1 MKVIKIGQL
10 VYFILILS
18 QFSNGQ
24 LSIEEPLKIA
34 IEKAIEK
41 DLSLQNQALDIEK
54 LKIDRQKLLNKYIP
68 KLEATSALA
77 LYDNSFTLD
86 VSTTTL
92 PISGIQL
99 FEGKTQLESTGNL
112 FRSELTLSSVL
123 FSGNQ
128 IQNGAEALAKKAE
141 GSSYLLD
148 SDKDKIAKAV
158 IQSFDQLFLIQSSE
172 ELLLDTQTRLQKE
185 SERIEKAIKNG
196 VAVPYDRDKIKLAQ
210 LELTQNG
217 CHL

>member
-10 VYFILILS
+10 VFFLLILS

-123 FSGNQ
+123 FSG
-128 IQNGAEALAKKAE
+128 
-141 GSSYLLD
+141 
-148 SDKDKIAKAV
+148 
-158 IQSFDQLFLIQSSE
+158 
-172 ELLLDTQTRLQKE
+172 
-185 SERIEKAIKNG
+185 IKFRM
-196 VAVPYDRDKIKLAQ
+196 VRKP
-210 LELTQNG
+210 
-217 CHL
+217 

>member
-1 MKVIKIGQL
+1 MMADK
-10 VYFILILS
+10 
-18 QFSNGQ
+18 
-24 LSIEEPLKIA
+24 
-34 IEKAIEK
+34 K

-172 ELLLDTQTRLQKE
+172 ELLLDTQT
-185 SERIEKAIKNG
+185 
-196 VAVPYDRDKIKLAQ
+196 
-210 LELTQNG
+210 
-217 CHL
+217 